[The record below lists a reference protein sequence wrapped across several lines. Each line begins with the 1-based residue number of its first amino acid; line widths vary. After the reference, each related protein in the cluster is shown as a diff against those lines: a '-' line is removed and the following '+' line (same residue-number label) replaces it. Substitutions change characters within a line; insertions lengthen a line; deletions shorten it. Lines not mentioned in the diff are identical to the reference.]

1 MPPTGDTEPLESCP
15 RLALAFALLGKRW
28 TALVLDLLV
37 QRPARF
43 SEIHHAIPNLSERLL
58 SERLHE
64 LQEAGVVTRSGG
76 EAGGGPVLYALTPA
90 GERLAPALDALRSWA
105 GSLEAAATPASP
117 AAR

>member
-1 MPPTGDTEPLESCP
+1 M
-15 RLALAFALLGKRW
+15 
-28 TALVLDLLV
+28 LDVLV

-43 SEIHHAIPNLSERLL
+43 GEIHQAIPNLSERLL

-76 EAGGGPVLYALTPA
+76 EAGGGPVLYGLTPA

-105 GSLEAAATPASP
+105 GSLETDGATPSAP
-117 AAR
+117 GR